1 MGVRQGQDAPML
13 SDHAI
18 QYMTRDKWLQAL
30 STYKERNS
38 AASCARGRRKHVRF
52 RMDGWATL
60 TFESPDKP
68 GAQTACQGCQIL
80 DVSEEGIA
88 LRASRKIPPDTAV
101 SVELHVSGR
110 IFWVSGTV
118 VYHLG
123 MAGSIRI
130 GIQLQFDAADSQNKG
145 GGA

>member
-1 MGVRQGQDAPML
+1 ML

-30 STYKERNS
+30 STSKERNS
-38 AASCARGRRKHVRF
+38 ASSCARGRRKHVRF

-68 GAQTACQGCQIL
+68 GAQAICPGCQIL
-80 DVSEEGIA
+80 DVSEEGMA
-88 LRASRKIPPDTAV
+88 LRATRKIASDTAV
-101 SVELHVSGR
+101 SAELHVSGR
-110 IFWVSGTV
+110 IFWLSGRV

-130 GIQLQFDAADSQNKG
+130 GIKLQFDATDSQNKG
-145 GGA
+145 SGD